1 MSDLPKAVPV
11 RGFVT
16 AGHAVLFEDAEAPRC
31 DVCASALPGDDDGSD
46 SDESGAGRG
55 LLVWSRGDER
65 RYQEPP
71 LCASCATAI
80 GVSALQRWEIEE
92 EEG

>member
-1 MSDLPKAVPV
+1 MTDTPKVVP
-11 RGFVT
+11 GFVT
-16 AGHAVLFEDAEAPRC
+16 AGHAVLFQDTEAHRC
-31 DVCASALPGDDDGSD
+31 DVCASALDEEKDEADEHGLPTNSGS
-46 SDESGAGRG
+46 G

-71 LCASCATAI
+71 LCSSCATAI
-80 GVSALQRWEIEE
+80 GVTAHQRWEIEE